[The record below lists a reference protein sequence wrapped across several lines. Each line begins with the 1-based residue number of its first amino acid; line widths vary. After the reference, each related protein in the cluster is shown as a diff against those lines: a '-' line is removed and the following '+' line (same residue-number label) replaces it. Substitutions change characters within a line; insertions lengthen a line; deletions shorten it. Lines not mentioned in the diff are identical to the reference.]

1 MCDDTHYL
9 EVRGIAIG
17 QKKRLG
23 DILVMAGKITPYQ
36 LNQALNAQKI
46 LGKKLGEVLIDEGIV
61 SENDIIDAI
70 TTQTGIEKIDLNNVI
85 FDKKAIKLLPQSLCD
100 KYNLVP
106 FGFDGES
113 IKIALED
120 PLNIFAIDD
129 VSISTGLNVKSYIS
143 YKKDIYKFIQI
154 NYSSEEVNKA
164 AEELS
169 KESLES
175 KVEVLNIEEISDVK
189 NAPVVKMIEQLFRNS
204 IEMRASD
211 IHIEPYEKE
220 VRIRYRIDGK
230 LTTVNTLAVESLGPL
245 ITRIKILANLN
256 IAERRIPQDGR
267 IITKIGQDEVDL
279 RVSILP
285 VVNGEKV
292 VIRILTR
299 DSYKVGKE
307 ELGINKENL
316 KKLNNI
322 ISNPNGIVLVTG
334 PTGSGKSTTL
344 YSILSELNKNDINI
358 VTIEDP
364 VEYTLN
370 GINQVNVNSKTGLTF
385 ASGLRSILRQ
395 DPDVVM
401 IGEIRDEETAQI
413 AIKAAITGHLVL
425 STLHTND
432 APSTITR
439 LLDMGIEP
447 YLVATSISGIIAQ
460 RLVRKICN
468 YCKEE
473 YIASDYEKSIFN
485 IDTNTELKLSRG
497 KGCGHCNNS
506 GYNGRIGIYEIME
519 ITREHRNFINDSKN
533 SDILRDISIKNG
545 MTTLEEECKELVLK
559 GVTTLEELATIALL
573 KNI

>member
-1 MCDDTHYL
+1 M
-9 EVRGIAIG
+9 RGIAIG

-46 LGKKLGEVLIDEGIV
+46 LGKKLGEVLIDEGMV

-164 AEELS
+164 AEALS

-307 ELGINKENL
+307 ALGINKENL

-447 YLVATSISGIIAQ
+447 YLVATSISGA
-460 RLVRKICN
+460 LP
-468 YCKEE
+468 
-473 YIASDYEKSIFN
+473 
-485 IDTNTELKLSRG
+485 SR
-497 KGCGHCNNS
+497 
-506 GYNGRIGIYEIME
+506 R
-519 ITREHRNFINDSKN
+519 
-533 SDILRDISIKNG
+533 
-545 MTTLEEECKELVLK
+545 
-559 GVTTLEELATIALL
+559 
-573 KNI
+573 